1 MRNLKAKKNKN
12 KCIDYENEKRI
23 FEKELNRRSNGEEP
37 QPILSNDICHDLDL
51 RILKMVKLFKSF
63 NK

>member
-1 MRNLKAKKNKN
+1 MNLKAKKSKN

-23 FEKELNRRSNGEEP
+23 FEKELIRRRNGEEP